1 MCRKILQLFLAA
13 VFIVGFIAPSAPAD
27 TQDGTMSGV
36 VIDAGGVPLPGV
48 TVTITGQ
55 VLQGDRMAI
64 TDSEGRWRLPLVPV
78 GRGYQVSA
86 ALDGFQAVIQTDI
99 TVNIGANSRVD
110 FTLSEGSGDLGE
122 ITVTAEAPLIDARRS
137 SISETITY
145 EFMEDIPTGR
155 TYFDAMQMAAG
166 VAGAGNVNVH
176 GADTSDNVY
185 LVDGVDT
192 TDNANGQ
199 FGLNFSYEAIQEVE
213 MKTGAFEAE
222 YGRATGAI
230 ANVVTK
236 SGGNEFHGAV
246 PVYYTNLDMTRHQQS
261 DRGAVEQ
268 EDQYEIEPGLSIGG
282 PILRDKLWF
291 FGSYNN
297 FTRRIQGINDFD
309 ETISRSEIFEEYMG
323 KLTWQLNPDNKIIG
337 QVSIDPASIDSRD
350 SLDPDIM
357 ASAYEIQEQGGFL
370 YKLQWTSIF
379 TPNLFLETRVA
390 SHEVNLTVG
399 PANAAATDDVI
410 FDDQNG
416 AGQIQYGNSGPTTD
430 INRPRQ
436 QYSAVLNYY
445 RGDWAGEHNFKFGAE
460 YQDFEYTEDAIYPDA
475 FTINRWNNQTGVARP
490 DLWTHQTNLSTTN
503 SGDILTFFAQDAWTW
518 HDNWS
523 FNLGLRYEKQTQT
536 NDVGERV
543 YSFDNLI
550 APRLG
555 VAWDVN
561 GDGRSK
567 VYANYGRYYDAVGT
581 YLGQFIN
588 RGTNVTTEY
597 QGTYDPADPTNPA
610 NWEVIRVTGGGEN
623 TNIAD
628 PNLDPNMKDEI
639 VAGYEFEFAAD
650 FSAGA
655 KVIYSWQDGM
665 IEDRIGN
672 EAAVRAGETS
682 DVWYYV
688 TNIPEAKRTY
698 KGLELQLKK
707 RLSNNYQFLL
717 VYTLSQSKG
726 SIANGQQAEGTTE
739 AFDMTEAGIN
749 RYGYLPW
756 DDRHYLKLNGSYHL
770 PWGII
775 AGAGIGWRSGRPYTR
790 IGIVG
795 DYRLPGTNTNAFDGW
810 DYYTEPRGSNRLGHI
825 WWLDLRLTKDFN
837 IGDTELSVI
846 LDAFN
851 VTNNQFITGRREDD
865 VANFGTANSWQQ
877 AGNFV
882 VGLKY
887 SF

>member
-1 MCRKILQLFLAA
+1 MCKKILRFLIAA
-13 VFIVGFIAPSAPAD
+13 VFIVGLAAPAALAD
-27 TQDGTMSGV
+27 TQDGVLTGV
-36 VIDAGGVPLPGV
+36 ILDAAGVPLPGV
-48 TVTITGQ
+48 TVTLSGPD
-55 VLQGDRMAI
+55 LQGERMAV
-64 TDSEGRWRLPLVPV
+64 TDVEGRYRIPLVPV
-78 GRGYQVSA
+78 GDRYQVMA
-86 ALDGFQAVIQTDI
+86 TLDGFQRVIQTDI
-99 TVNIGANSRVD
+99 EVNIGDTERVD
-110 FTLSEGSGDLGE
+110 FALPEGSGSLGE
-122 ITVTAEAPLIDARRS
+122 ITVTGEAPLIDTRKS
-137 SISETITY
+137 SLDLTITY

-155 TYFDAMQMAAG
+155 SYFDAMQMSAG
-166 VAGAGNVNVH
+166 VAGAGNVNAH
-176 GADTSDNVY
+176 GADGSDNIY

-192 TDNANGQ
+192 TDNATGT

-213 MKTGAFEAE
+213 MKTGGFEAE

-246 PVYYTNLDMTRHQQS
+246 PIYYTNLDMTRHQRL
-261 DRGAVEQ
+261 DRRTVDP
-268 EDQYEIEPGLSIGG
+268 EDQYDIEPGLSVGG

-291 FGSYNN
+291 FASYNN
-297 FTRRIQGINDFD
+297 LTRRIEGINDF
-309 ETISRSEIFEEYMG
+309 EEPVNRTEIFTEYMG

-337 QVSIDPASIDSRD
+337 QVSVDPASIDSRD

-379 TPNLFLETRVA
+379 TPNLFLETRIA
-390 SHEVNLTVG
+390 AHEVNLTIG
-399 PANAAATDDVI
+399 PANADPLDDVI
-410 FDDQNG
+410 FDDQDG
-416 AGQIQYGNSGPTTD
+416 AGQIQYGNSGQTTD

-445 RGDWAGEHNFKFGAE
+445 RGDWAGEHNIKFGTE
-460 YQDFEYTEDAIYPDA
+460 YQDFEFTELALYPDSY
-475 FTINRWNNQTGVARP
+475 TINRVNNSTGEPRP
-490 DLWTHQTNLSTTN
+490 DLWTNQTELSTTN
-503 SGDILTFFAQDAWTW
+503 AGDILTLFVQDNWTW

-523 FNLGLRYEKQTQT
+523 FNFGVRYERQTQD
-536 NDVGERV
+536 NDVGEQV
-543 YSFDNLI
+543 YSFDDLI
-550 APRLG
+550 APRVG

-567 VYANYGRYYDAVGT
+567 IYANYGRYYDAVGT

-597 QGTYDPADPTNPA
+597 QGTYDPNDPTNPA

-623 TNIAD
+623 TNVAD
-628 PNLDPNMKDEI
+628 PSLSPNMKDEI
-639 VAGYEFEFAAD
+639 IAGYEFEFASE

-655 KVIYSWQDGM
+655 KLIYNWQDGM
-665 IEDRIGN
+665 IEDIIGN
-672 EAAVRAGETS
+672 EDEVRAGETN

-688 TNIPEAKRTY
+688 TNLPDAKRKY
-698 KGLELQLKK
+698 AGLELQLKK

-717 VYTLSQSKG
+717 VYTLSEAKG
-726 SIANGQQAEGTTE
+726 SVANGLQSEGTTE
-739 AFDMTEAGIN
+739 AFDMYEAGVN
-749 RYGYLPW
+749 RYGYAPW
-756 DDRHYLKLNGSYHL
+756 DDTHYFKLNGSYHL
-770 PWGII
+770 PWGLI
-775 AGAGIGWRSGRPYTR
+775 AGAGFGWRSGRPYTR

-795 DYRLPGTNTNAFDGW
+795 DYTLPGTNTNAFDGW
-810 DYYTEPRGSNRLGHI
+810 DYYTEPRGSNRMSNV

-837 IGDTELSVI
+837 IRDTELSVI

-851 VTNNQFITGRREDD
+851 VTNNQAVTSRREDD
-865 VANFGTANSWQQ
+865 VENFSTANGWQQ

-882 VGLKY
+882 VGLKF